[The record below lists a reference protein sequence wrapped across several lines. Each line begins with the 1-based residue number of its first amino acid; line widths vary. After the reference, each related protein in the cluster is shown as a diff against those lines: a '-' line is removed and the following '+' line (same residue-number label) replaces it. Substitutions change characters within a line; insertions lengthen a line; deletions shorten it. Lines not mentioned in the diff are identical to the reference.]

1 MQRKNNKTQASRY
14 LITILTLFSLI
25 FIYSNCKQTE
35 TPPKDLSKLNWI
47 IGHWKINE
55 GNDFETW
62 TKINDQYYFGRN
74 FRIYGEVDTVIQET
88 IDLVILD
95 KEILYIP
102 TDKTPKG
109 NRQVPFKM
117 ISDSNKYFIF
127 ENKQNNFPKKIS
139 YTKFDQNTIRARI
152 EGGKRKVDF
161 QFVRIE

>member
-25 FIYSNCKQTE
+25 FIYPNCKQTE

-88 IDLVILD
+88 IDLVIRD

-102 TDKTPKG
+102 TVKTPKG

-139 YTKFDQNTIRARI
+139 YTKFDQNTKIGRASCR
-152 EGGKRKVDF
+152 ERV
-161 QFVRIE
+161 